1 MNISILTG
9 RITKE
14 LELKGSDDNKY
25 LKFILAVDNPF
36 KKDDASFITCIAFKK
51 TAELIAKYCSKGAK
65 IGVTGYIKT
74 GSYETESGERRYTSD
89 VVVNSIEFLDS
100 KKDAEEKGEAKKE
113 AKKEAADEKVYAE
126 DEFPF

>member
-1 MNISILTG
+1 MNITIMTG

-14 LELKGSDDNKY
+14 LELKGNDDNKY

-74 GSYETESGERRYTSD
+74 GSYDTETGERRYTTD
-89 VVVNSIEFLDS
+89 IVVNSIEFLDS
-100 KKDAEEKGEAKKE
+100 KKDAEEKEEPKKE
-113 AKKEAADEKVYAE
+113 VADEKVYAE